1 MFYMAAAPGAPVL
14 EAAPHAS
21 HVPEHDPLSLTP
33 PPPLS
38 PSPRLLFAP
47 DIQVAPHASHAH
59 DYIPSRLTHGES
71 GSQRYL
77 ERNSMT

>member
-33 PPPLS
+33 PPPLI
-38 PSPRLLFAP
+38 PIPTATIRPRYTSS
-47 DIQVAPHASHAH
+47 ASCL
-59 DYIPSRLTHGES
+59 PRT
-71 GSQRYL
+71 
-77 ERNSMT
+77 